1 MLLIS
6 LHINMG
12 LNVLT
17 IVLASTLQ
25 IVGEFIIVNDE
36 YLLVLI
42 IIKN

>member
-25 IVGEFIIVNDE
+25 IVGEFIIVNE